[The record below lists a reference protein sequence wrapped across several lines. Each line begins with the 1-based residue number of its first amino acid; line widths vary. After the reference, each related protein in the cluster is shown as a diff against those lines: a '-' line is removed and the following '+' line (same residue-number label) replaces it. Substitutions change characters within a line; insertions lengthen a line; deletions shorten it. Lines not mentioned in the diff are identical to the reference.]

1 MKTIDLSQTSPDVAS
16 LFEQARDDDVIV
28 RLADGSEFLLAAIDD
43 FNEEVV
49 STRANAKLMTLLESR
64 ARQTATVPL
73 DEVNR
78 RLGL

>member
-1 MKTIDLSQTSPDVAS
+1 
-16 LFEQARDDDVIV
+16 VIV

-43 FNEEVV
+43 FREEVA
-49 STRANAKLMTLLESR
+49 STRANAKLMAFLESR

-73 DEVNR
+73 DEVKR